1 MTRFRLERSL
11 PVVLT
16 LALFLSW
23 LGVSALH
30 HHVDQ
35 PGCEICKAMHNG
47 AADVPRPAQASA
59 PSLRA
64 EPIATPESQTVAQR
78 SIPLHPSRAP
88 PTA

>member
-1 MTRFRLERSL
+1 MNRLHFHRL
-11 PVVLT
+11 AAVALT

-23 LGVSALH
+23 LGVSVVH

-35 PGCEICKAMHNG
+35 PGCEVCKAMHHG
-47 AADVPRPAQASA
+47 AADVSRPAHAGA

-64 EPIATPESQTVAQR
+64 ERVALSESQPIAQR
-78 SIPLHPSRAP
+78 SILLHASRAP

>member
-1 MTRFRLERSL
+1 MTRFRLERL
-11 PVVLT
+11 VPAVLT
-16 LALFLSW
+16 LALFLGW
-23 LGVSALH
+23 LGVSAVH

-47 AADVPRPAQASA
+47 AADVPRPAHAGA
-59 PSLRA
+59 PGHRA
-64 EPIATPESQTVAQR
+64 EPIAFLESQPIAQR